1 MKIVFFGTPDYV
13 LPIVSEVHKK
23 FSSKNGE
30 SGIVA
35 VVTQKP
41 KPTGRKQFITYSAVD
56 TWAYKRKIPVLY
68 DSGELIKQRIEADLG
83 ILAAYGEIIPK
94 SVIDHLKFGI
104 LNVHPS
110 LLPSFR
116 GASPVQAAIVSGL
129 SQTGVTIIKLDEKLD
144 HGPIVSQFTEEIFE
158 NDTTE
163 TLRNRLF
170 ERSGEV
176 VAALIPA
183 YVANKIKLKEQNH
196 KEATFTTQITK
207 EDGFI
212 PPEFLKLAM
221 LGSDPTS
228 GPTSSKVRP
237 KSTWRVPFIK
247 NYSLVPSACS
257 LGCFIRAMHP
267 WPGAW
272 TYIRLTADS
281 KQSKRLK
288 IIKAHLEKLV
298 PSAYRL
304 VPDLVQLEG
313 KTEVS
318 YEEFKKG
325 YPNSSFNS

>member
-13 LPIVSEVHKK
+13 LPIVNEVHKK

-56 TWAYKRKIPVLY
+56 TWAYKRKIPVFY
-68 DSGELIKQRIEADLG
+68 SPSDLIPKKVDADLG
-83 ILAAYGEIIPK
+83 VLAAYGEIIPK
-94 SVIDHLKFGI
+94 LVIDRLKFGI

-129 SQTGVTIIKLDEKLD
+129 AQTGVTIIKLDEKLD

-176 VAALIPA
+176 VTALVPA

-212 PPEFLKLAM
+212 PP
-221 LGSDPTS
+221 
-228 GPTSSKVRP
+228 
-237 KSTWRVPFIK
+237 
-247 NYSLVPSACS
+247 
-257 LGCFIRAMHP
+257 
-267 WPGAW
+267 
-272 TYIRLTADS
+272 
-281 KQSKRLK
+281 
-288 IIKAHLEKLV
+288 
-298 PSAYRL
+298 
-304 VPDLVQLEG
+304 
-313 KTEVS
+313 
-318 YEEFKKG
+318 
-325 YPNSSFNS
+325 